1 LLWTNDSFALNS
13 QNSLKFPTALYNI
26 PQLLLPFHS
35 DYNEKDFKNVG
46 TSVNGPMATMFIYNP
61 RKREEAWRFVTYMF
75 VHVGVMHI
83 LMNLIVQLFLGT
95 ALELGMS

>member
-1 LLWTNDSFALNS
+1 M
-13 QNSLKFPTALYNI
+13 QNSLNSLTSFSI
-26 PQLLLPFHS
+26 HS
-35 DYNEKDFKNVG
+35 DYKETDFKNVG